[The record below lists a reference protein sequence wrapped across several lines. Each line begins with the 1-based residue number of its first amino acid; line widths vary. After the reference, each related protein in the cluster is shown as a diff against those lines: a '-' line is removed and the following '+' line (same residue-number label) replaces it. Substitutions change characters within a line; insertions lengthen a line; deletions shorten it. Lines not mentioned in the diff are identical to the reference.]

1 MFIFGHSKPHY
12 RKMRCGR
19 RGSLAEAEND
29 VIFGVFHEANNISN
43 GIVTECSET
52 ELKIKVQSV
61 LFVRRRIKRNVRLCS
76 MKQPTVKR
84 IL

>member
-1 MFIFGHSKPHY
+1 MFLFGHSKPHY

-19 RGSLAEAEND
+19 RGSLVEAESN
-29 VIFGVFHEANNISN
+29 VIFSVSPEANNISN

-61 LFVRRRIKRNVRLCS
+61 LVVRRRIKRNVRLCS